1 VVRSVE
7 DSGIMA
13 RRADGQ
19 SRTANGTEM
28 VLRLSRIRKRYGTVT
43 ALDDVSIDVRK
54 GEFLTLLGPSGSGK
68 TTTLKIVAGFIKPDA
83 GDVTL
88 QGRDVTGVPAHKRGI
103 GLVFQHYALFPHM
116 TAAANIAFPLRVRR
130 MARNEIAD
138 RVRRALD
145 LVRLSGLGDRYARQ
159 LSGGQ
164 QQRIA
169 LARAI
174 VFEPALLLMD
184 EPLGALDRK
193 LRDAMQLEISRIS
206 RELGIT
212 VIYVTHDQEE
222 ALALSDRIAIYN
234 AGRIEQLGTGE
245 ELYETPATLFAASFM
260 GESTVFR
267 GHLDEVQ
274 GQPMLLSRGRHIPVS
289 KNVCE
294 RANLQRGQAAAM
306 IVRPERLR
314 SDGTG
319 ASSGRPSVSGV
330 VLEELYLGSIRK
342 YVVDLEGDQRAI
354 ARVPLGSEQAWPSVG
369 GRVHLTWNLE
379 HGVLVPDDAA

>member
-1 VVRSVE
+1 
-7 DSGIMA
+7 MA
-13 RRADGQ
+13 RRADGKG
-19 SRTANGTEM
+19 RPANGTEM

-103 GLVFQHYALFPHM
+103 GIVFQHYALFPHM

-130 MARNEIAD
+130 MARSEIAD

-145 LVRLSGLGDRYARQ
+145 LVRLTGFGDRYARQ

-267 GHLDEVQ
+267 GHLDEVH

-289 KNVCE
+289 N
-294 RANLQRGQAAAM
+294 RACHRARLERGQAAAM

-314 SDGTG
+314 SDGAV
-319 ASSGRPSVSGV
+319 ASSGNPSVSGV
-330 VLEELYLGSIRK
+330 VMEELYLGSIRK
-342 YVVDLEGDQRAI
+342 YVVDLEGDHRAI
-354 ARVPLGSEQAWPSVG
+354 ARVPLGSEQAWPPVG

-379 HGVLVPDDAA
+379 HGVLVPDGGA

>member
-1 VVRSVE
+1 
-7 DSGIMA
+7 MA

-19 SRTANGTEM
+19 GRTANGTEM

-43 ALDDVSIDVRK
+43 ALDDVSIDVRA

-68 TTTLKIVAGFIKPDA
+68 TTTLKIVAGFIRPDA
-83 GDVTL
+83 GEVTL
-88 QGRDVTGVPAHKRGI
+88 RGCDVTGVPAHKRGI
-103 GLVFQHYALFPHM
+103 GIVFQHYALFPHM

-130 MARNEIAD
+130 LARSEIAD

-145 LVRLSGLGDRYARQ
+145 LVRLTGFGDRYARQ

-267 GHLDEVQ
+267 GCLDEVQ
-274 GQPMLLSRGRHIPVS
+274 GQPMLLSRGHHIPVS
-289 KNVCE
+289 N
-294 RANLQRGQAAAM
+294 RACHRAGLERGQPAAM

-314 SDGTG
+314 SDGAVG
-319 ASSGRPSVSGV
+319 SSGGPSVSGV

-342 YVVDLEGDQRAI
+342 YVVDLDGDQRAI
-354 ARVPLGSEQAWPSVG
+354 ARVPLGSEQAWPPVG

-379 HGVLVPDDAA
+379 HGVLVPDDGA

>member
-1 VVRSVE
+1 V
-7 DSGIMA
+7 A
-13 RRADGQ
+13 RRAEGK
-19 SRTANGTEM
+19 SRTANGSEV
-28 VLRLSRIRKRYGTVT
+28 VLRLSGIRKRYGTVT
-43 ALDDVSIDVRK
+43 ALDDVSIDVRA

-68 TTTLKIVAGFIKPDA
+68 TTTLKIVAGFITPDA
-83 GDVTL
+83 GEVTL
-88 QGRDVTGVPAHKRGI
+88 RGRDVTGVPAHKRGI
-103 GLVFQHYALFPHM
+103 GIVFQHYALFPHM

-130 MARNEIAD
+130 MARSEIAD
-138 RVRRALD
+138 RVRRALE
-145 LVRLSGLGDRYARQ
+145 LVRLSGFGDRYARQ

-267 GHLDEVQ
+267 GRLEEVQ
-274 GQPMLLSRGRHIPVS
+274 GQPMLLSGGRHIPVS
-289 KNVCE
+289 N
-294 RANLQRGQAAAM
+294 RACHRTGLERGQPAAM

-314 SDGTG
+314 SDGAV

-354 ARVPLGSEQAWPSVG
+354 ARVPLGSEQAWPPVG

-379 HGVLVPDDAA
+379 HGVLVPDEGA

>member
-1 VVRSVE
+1 
-7 DSGIMA
+7 MA

-19 SRTANGTEM
+19 GRPANSTEM

-43 ALDDVSIDVRK
+43 ALDDVSIDVRA

-130 MARNEIAD
+130 MARSEIAD
-138 RVRRALD
+138 RVHRALD
-145 LVRLSGLGDRYARQ
+145 LVRLTGFGDRYARQ

-206 RELGIT
+206 RELGVT

-267 GHLDEVQ
+267 GRLEEVQ

-289 KNVCE
+289 KNACE
-294 RANLQRGQAAAM
+294 RANLQRGQPAAM

-314 SDGTG
+314 SDGTV

-342 YVVDLEGDQRAI
+342 YVVDLEEDQRGI
-354 ARVPLGSEQAWPSVG
+354 ARVPLGSEEAWPPVG

-379 HGVLVPDDAA
+379 HGVLVPDEAA